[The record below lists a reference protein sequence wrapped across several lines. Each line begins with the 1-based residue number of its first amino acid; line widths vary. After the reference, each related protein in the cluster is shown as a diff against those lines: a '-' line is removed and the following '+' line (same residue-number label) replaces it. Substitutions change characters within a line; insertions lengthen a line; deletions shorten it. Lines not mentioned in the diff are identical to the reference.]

1 MEIRKEYIPYRM
13 VYTRRIIYGMLERGS
28 ESILNSFRLDINLW
42 ICLHLCPLIGIIR
55 INKMDIGKIKV
66 GGDLNFNLLKKN
78 HRQTLRVRK
87 VCE

>member
-1 MEIRKEYIPYRM
+1 
-13 VYTRRIIYGMLERGS
+13 
-28 ESILNSFRLDINLW
+28 
-42 ICLHLCPLIGIIR
+42 
-55 INKMDIGKIKV
+55 MDIGKIKV